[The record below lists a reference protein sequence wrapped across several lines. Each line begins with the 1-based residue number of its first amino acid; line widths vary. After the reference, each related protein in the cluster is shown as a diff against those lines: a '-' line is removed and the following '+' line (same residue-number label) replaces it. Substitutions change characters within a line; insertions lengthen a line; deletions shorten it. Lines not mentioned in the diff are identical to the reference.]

1 MIQILFVQK
10 LQRITYGKGFCVSN
24 EMVKTRGL
32 NISKSIHSFMCLLSN
47 YLPNAH
53 CVSAAI
59 LVAGYLKSQS
69 LPCSTLK
76 A

>member
-10 LQRITYGKGFCVSN
+10 LQGITYGKGFCVSN

-47 YLPNAH
+47 Y
-53 CVSAAI
+53 
-59 LVAGYLKSQS
+59 
-69 LPCSTLK
+69 
-76 A
+76 